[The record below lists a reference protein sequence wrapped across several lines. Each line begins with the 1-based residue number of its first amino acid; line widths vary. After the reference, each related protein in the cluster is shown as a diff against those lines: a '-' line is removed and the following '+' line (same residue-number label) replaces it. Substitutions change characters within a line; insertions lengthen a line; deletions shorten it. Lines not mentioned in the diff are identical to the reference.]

1 LGKGGG
7 GGEDEEDEEDE
18 EEEEEL
24 EEELEK
30 ELGRVAWAVALAPI
44 KEEEEEVERS
54 AVLSSSGKASLR
66 VTSHPLVLPLF
77 ACDFLRLKGLMPF
90 GSCVRGKI
98 RWDDRCLDAW

>member
-1 LGKGGG
+1 M
-7 GGEDEEDEEDE
+7 EEEEEEEEEEDE
-18 EEEEEL
+18 EEE
-24 EEELEK
+24 
-30 ELGRVAWAVALAPI
+30 LGRVALAPI
-44 KEEEEEVERS
+44 EEEEEEVERS
-54 AVLSSSGKASLR
+54 EVLPSLGKASLR